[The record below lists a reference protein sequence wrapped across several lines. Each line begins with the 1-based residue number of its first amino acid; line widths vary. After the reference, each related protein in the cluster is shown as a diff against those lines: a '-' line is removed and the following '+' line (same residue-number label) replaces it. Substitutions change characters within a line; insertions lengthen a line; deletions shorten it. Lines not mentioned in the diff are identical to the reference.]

1 MQEETLNQ
9 GRILAPLPQHIATR
23 YITPLREGGSLPA
36 IIEAD
41 DDRKYV
47 MKFVG
52 AGQGARVLTAEVMA
66 GAIAERIGLNMPEMT
81 LLYLDPVM
89 AQTERHEEIMD
100 LLRASSGTNLGFR
113 FLEQAF
119 AYNPLLNPQPM
130 EDVTASLIVWLDS
143 YIMNVDRTSR
153 NVNLLISGRKVW
165 VIDHGA
171 AFFFHHT
178 WDNLP
183 ERARSPFAF
192 VREHTLLP
200 IASELEGV
208 DELVRTQLDDG
219 FLREVVNLPPEE
231 WLEYDDRIGDAAAQ
245 REAYFDFLRNRRDNS
260 AIFVQEAL
268 RARAAL

>member
-1 MQEETLNQ
+1 M
-9 GRILAPLPQHIATR
+9 
-23 YITPLREGGSLPA
+23 PA
-36 IIEAD
+36 VIEAD

-52 AGQGARVLTAEVMA
+52 AGQGAKVLTAEVIA
-66 GAIAERIGLNMPEMT
+66 GAIAERIGLNLPAMT
-81 LLYLDPVM
+81 LLSLDPVM

-119 AYNPLLNPQPM
+119 PYNPLLNPQPM

-153 NVNLLISGRKVW
+153 NVNILIAEGKVW

-183 ERARSPFAF
+183 DRPRSPFQF

-200 IASELEGV
+200 IASELEEV
-208 DELVRTQLDDG
+208 DKLVHEQLEDD
-219 FLREVVNLPPEE
+219 FLREVVNLPPDE
-231 WLEYDDRIGDAAAQ
+231 WLEFDDRIGDAAAQ
-245 REAYFDFLRNRRDNS
+245 REAYFDFLRSRRDHS

-268 RARAAL
+268 RARASL

>member
-1 MQEETLNQ
+1 MNNEKMRTGKL
-9 GRILAPLPQHIATR
+9 LAPLPQHIATR

-36 IIEAD
+36 VIEAD

-52 AGQGARVLTAEVMA
+52 AGQGAKVLTAEVMA
-66 GAIAERIGLNMPEMT
+66 GAIAERIGLHLPEMT

-153 NVNLLISGRKVW
+153 NVNILIAGGKVW

-178 WDNLP
+178 WENLAD
-183 ERARSPFAF
+183 RARSPFPF

-200 IASELEGV
+200 IASELEEV
-208 DELVRTQLDDG
+208 DGLVRAQLEDD
-219 FLREVVNLPPEE
+219 FLREVVELPPEE

-268 RARAAL
+268 RARASL